1 MADYDSPVVLASD
14 TIDGQSGFFSRL
26 EDGISKGIPSAVVS
40 GALSIYNTGLD
51 YAGKEAL
58 DTEKTIRQYDASW
71 GDYYNDNKEVVDV
84 AGFVGASL
92 VPGALGVK
100 GLKLAQSGT
109 ALGPIGRAL
118 NLTTSRKDLYFERA
132 FAELAKSG
140 GSVTSAVT
148 SAKRAQLG
156 WALADQTL
164 TSAAAELAIVA
175 TMNDSPIFEGDD
187 FGDFAKNVATG
198 ALFGGAIGGIL
209 EHAGTRGILK
219 QAQLKIEGNRRL
231 FDTVFDP
238 VKLGLSKGDETA
250 IFAENIVRLPDDF
263 FNTNFAF
270 DIGGKGKM
278 RVLDTGEAFKNIAD
292 RTQKVAIDT
301 LALKFNEL
309 AEGGEV
315 TGQAMFKFIA
325 DKIKTG
331 RAAGRSQD
339 DLADEVLGYLQGV
352 KRVTPLAEDSATAIA
367 PKQFF
372 ITDSPKGLDDLFSD
386 VRGKGTG
393 KQAYYLKTDDP
404 RQIKFGSVARMGFD
418 DADEAFEAG
427 YDAVFTKSGKLAI
440 NPKSQVI
447 SKTPDQA
454 LKTNFYLDLET
465 GSLSG
470 DVVLTGA
477 DLMKKAGDFT
487 HLGTSGVKIGKKV
500 FEQAESVKASLKTS
514 SLDASARFMWARELD
529 DVYFKNKT
537 IAWDDFPLLERAR
550 NLPQNYQNS
559 DLVKIKLED
568 GRLIPL
574 SDLVN
579 SGEYIQGLKLEWME
593 RELGKEIKGYD
604 IREISTAVNGSRQWV
619 EDAIS
624 NNFGQSRQLLAEGR
638 DLSAYFKPQTV
649 QVEWDMGAKQAIYQ
663 GGSVGPNH
671 YSTAVLGHHYS
682 LKIRQNESDNAFGAV
697 MGDDAERFLNAPKDL
712 IQGVS
717 EQGAGA
723 KAFGASNADYG
734 RQAELFVQ
742 DTGKQTALVSQK
754 WRDAT
759 IQQLAPNVNAIRD
772 SVDAAAELG
781 VLTTAL
787 RRDSRRYYMVRDEFS
802 DQVRLVDREAVKL
815 FESGKVDDLD
825 DAINYVKAQGTPD
838 QKIAGEYRIK
848 DSKVADFLENSTGL
862 NAERIQK
869 QTSLL
874 NATGISREL
883 DARSVYVPPVDT
895 RRYPFFAFVRTKERI
910 GASTDLAMITAKN
923 EEQLRQL
930 ASKVGDDYE
939 VIFKQDTAKFFKA
952 RGEYDYSMQIN
963 ESKVNSQLQRQGVL
977 GDFFPETRAENVLED
992 YVRWHGNASDNLVR
1006 SAVQVKHR
1014 QFFSELSFLS
1024 EQFQSAS
1031 TSVAKGMFAARKG
1044 IQDPFGDYIKTALN
1058 ISKQGEFPLLDSLN
1072 EFVDK
1077 IGTKTYSVLDDLWSE
1092 FRGSKGKDLASL
1104 DKANK
1109 LMEDVGLNAPY
1120 KTMEDYLVAN
1130 EKVPKNAIKIAF
1142 QKANMWL
1149 ATTVLRFDFANSLV
1163 NVISTPIMLGTELA
1177 SIRALA
1183 ARDPELVGALG
1194 QLTSV
1199 KVPGAEGAVPSTT
1212 KLLGQAVK
1220 NFFGAD
1226 KEALIAR
1233 YKANGD
1239 IKDVATLYHEVLD
1252 DLAYVPNRKFDEWNG
1267 KVNAAIEKGAKITG
1281 NTFSEEFTRFV
1292 SADVMRQLSDPLVAK
1307 GIMDLKEQN
1316 AYISSFVNR
1325 VQGNYISS
1333 QRPVV
1338 FQGTTGAAV
1347 GLFQTYAF
1355 NVLQQL
1361 FRHMEDRNKRALL
1374 TFAGLQSS
1382 IYGMNGLPFFD
1393 AINQHLIGSAS
1404 GNTSHTDAYSF
1415 LPAAN
1420 KELGDWMLY
1429 GTASAF
1435 PLFGEKA
1442 PALYSRGDINPRHLS
1457 ILPINPVDIPAV
1469 SASIKLAGAV
1479 AGFGRQVAQGADV
1492 SSSMLQALEH
1502 QGWNRPLA
1510 GFAQLL
1516 AGQTTTGKGSLI
1528 SSAND
1533 LETTSM
1539 LARIPDRVM
1548 NFGGIPRLMGARP
1561 MDEAVALNQLYRN
1574 KSYEAMDRAKIDALG
1589 QAVKTKLSNNQMPDA
1604 EDMEDFMSSYAKSGG
1619 RIETFSSS
1627 LQRWSRDANTS
1638 VVNQMAQKVGSPY
1651 GKKMQALMGGEPLQ
1665 DYSTLAE
1672 APSSLPE

>member
-1 MADYDSPVVLASD
+1 MADEYSTPVVLASD
-14 TIDGQSGFFSRL
+14 TIDGQSGTFSRL
-26 EDGISKGIPSAVVS
+26 GDAITKGIPAAAVS
-40 GALSIYNTGLD
+40 GALSIYNTALD

-58 DTEKTIRQYDASW
+58 DTERTIREYDDTL
-71 GDYYNDNKEVVDV
+71 GDYYVQNKETIDV
-84 AGFVGASL
+84 AGFVGTSL
-92 VPGALGVK
+92 VPGGLGLK

-109 ALGPIGRAL
+109 ALGPVSRVL
-118 NLTTSRKDLYFERA
+118 NLTASRKELYYEKA
-132 FAELAKSG
+132 IAELAKSG
-140 GSVTSAVT
+140 GSVTAAVT

-164 TSAAAELAIVA
+164 TATAVELAIVG
-175 TMNDSPIFEGDD
+175 TMNDSPIFEGQD
-187 FGDFAKNVATG
+187 FGDFAKNVAVG
-198 ALFGGAIGGIL
+198 ALFGGVVGGVL
-209 EHAGTRGILK
+209 EHAGTRGLLK
-219 QAQLKIEGNRRL
+219 SAQLQIESNRRL

-238 VKLGLSKGDETA
+238 VKLGLSTGDEVA
-250 IFAENIVRLPDDF
+250 IFAENIVKLPDDF
-263 FNTNFAF
+263 FNTNFHF
-270 DIGGKGKM
+270 DVAGKGKV
-278 RVLDTGEAFKNIAD
+278 RVLDTGEAFKTVRD
-292 RTQKVAIDT
+292 RAEKVALDT

-315 TGQAMFKFIA
+315 TGQAMFKFVA

-331 RAAGRSQD
+331 RAAGKSQD

-352 KRVTPLAEDSATAIA
+352 KRVAPLSEDAATAIT

-372 ITDSPKGLDDLFSD
+372 INEKPTGLDDLFSD
-386 VRGKGTG
+386 VRGANTG

-404 RQIKFGSVARMGFD
+404 RQIKFGSVARLGYD
-418 DADEAFEAG
+418 DANEAFEAG
-427 YDAVFTKSGKLAI
+427 YDAVFTRSGKLAI

-454 LKTNFYLDLET
+454 LNNKFFLDLET
-465 GSLSG
+465 GSLSS

-477 DLMKKAGDFT
+477 DLLKRAGDFT
-487 HLGTSGVKIGKKV
+487 HLGTTGVKIGKKV
-500 FEQAESVKASLKTS
+500 FEQAESVPSSLKTS
-514 SLDASARFMWARELD
+514 ALESSARFMWARELD
-529 DVYFKNKT
+529 DAAFKGRV
-537 IAWDDFPLLERAR
+537 IAWNDFPLLERAR
-550 NLPQNYQNS
+550 LLPAKFQNS

-568 GRLIPL
+568 GRLIPF
-574 SDLVN
+574 SDLTN
-579 SGEYIQGLKLEWME
+579 SGEYIQGLKLEWLQK
-593 RELGKEIKGYD
+593 ELGAQVKGYD
-604 IREISTAVNGSRQWV
+604 LRQLSTATNSSRQWI
-619 EDAIS
+619 EDAIAS
-624 NNFGQSRQLLAEGR
+624 NFAQSKQLLADSR

-649 QVEWDMGAKQAIYQ
+649 QVEWDMGAKQAVFQ

-671 YSTAVLGHHYS
+671 YSTAVLGHHYN
-682 LKIRQNESDNAFGAV
+682 LRIRQNQSDNAFGAV
-697 MGDDAERFLNAPKDL
+697 MGEDAQRFLDSPKDL

-717 EQGAGA
+717 ERGAGA
-723 KAFGASNADYG
+723 RAFGASNADYG

-759 IQQLAPNVNAIRD
+759 ILQLAPHVNQIRD
-772 SVDAAAELG
+772 SVDASAELG
-781 VLTTAL
+781 ILTTAL
-787 RRDSRRYYMVRDEFS
+787 RRDARRYYLVREGDTA
-802 DQVRLVDREAVKL
+802 RLVDREAVKMA
-815 FESGKVDDLD
+815 ESPDFTGDLD
-825 DAINYVKAQGTPD
+825 DAIAAVKASGTPGA
-838 QKIAGEYRIK
+838 KIAGEYKIK
-848 DSKVADFLENSTGL
+848 DRKVADFLETSTAV
-862 NAERIQK
+862 NADRIQK
-869 QTSLL
+869 QTVLL
-874 NATGISREL
+874 NATGIAREL

-895 RRYPFFAFVRTKERI
+895 RRYPFFAFVSAKERI
-910 GASTDLAMITAKN
+910 GASTDLAMITAKS

-930 ASKVGDDYE
+930 ASKVGEDYE

-952 RGEYDYSMQIN
+952 KGQYDYNLQIN
-963 ESKVNSQLQRQGVL
+963 ESKVNSALQRQGVL

-1014 QFFSELSFLS
+1014 QFFSELGFLS

-1044 IQDPFGDYIKTALN
+1044 VQDPFGDYIKTALN

-1077 IGTKTYSVLDDLWSE
+1077 IGTKTYAVLDDLWSE
-1092 FRGSKGKDLASL
+1092 FRGTKGKDLAPL
-1104 DKANK
+1104 QRANQ

-1130 EKVPKNAIKIAF
+1130 EKMPRNLIKTSF

-1149 ATTVLRFDFANSLV
+1149 ATTVLRLDFANSLV
-1163 NVISTPIMLGTELA
+1163 NIISTPIMLGTELA
-1177 SIRALA
+1177 SIRTLA

-1199 KVPGAEGAVPSTT
+1199 KVPGQAAAVPSTT
-1212 KLLGQAVK
+1212 HLIGQAIK
-1220 NFFGAD
+1220 NFFGAE
-1226 KEALIAR
+1226 KEILIAR
-1233 YKANGD
+1233 YRTNGD

-1252 DLAYVPNRKFDEWNG
+1252 DLAYKPGRAPSEWST
-1267 KVNAAIEKGAKITG
+1267 KVDKAIEKGATITG
-1281 NTFSEEFTRFV
+1281 NNFSEEFTRFI

-1307 GIMDLKEQN
+1307 SVMTVQEQN

-1393 AINQHLIGSAS
+1393 AINQHLIGSAA
-1404 GNTSHTDAYSF
+1404 GNTGHTDAYSF

-1420 KELGDWMLY
+1420 KEIGDWLLY

-1435 PLFGEKA
+1435 PLFGEKS

-1457 ILPINPVDIPAV
+1457 ILPVNPLDIPAV
-1469 SASIKLAGAV
+1469 SASIKLVGAIG
-1479 AGFGRQVAQGADV
+1479 GFGKQVAQGADV

-1510 GFAQLL
+1510 GFAQVL

-1539 LARIPDRVM
+1539 LSRIPERM
-1548 NFGGIPRLMGARP
+1548 ISFGGASRIFGARP

-1574 KSYEAMDRAKIDALG
+1574 KTYEAMDRARIDALG
-1589 QAVKTKLSNNQMPDA
+1589 QAVKTKLANHQMPDA
-1604 EDMEDFMSSYAKSGG
+1604 EELDEFMTQYVKSGG

-1627 LQRWSRDANTS
+1627 LQRWSRDANVS
-1638 VVNQMAQKVGSPY
+1638 VVNQMAQKLGSPY
-1651 GKKMQALMGGEPLQ
+1651 GRKMQALMGGEPLQ
-1665 DYSTLAE
+1665 DYNSL
-1672 APSSLPE
+1672 SSNSSQLPE